1 MENDIRVGV
10 FFCNCNGQITEKVD
24 YALLVSE
31 VKKLPVV
38 EYIRESQNLCAHLE
52 GELMTKEISKHLL
65 NRVVVVG
72 CAEARGEKF
81 FAGIL
86 KKAGINPHYLSM
98 VNIFDECSTV
108 HGKSAAV
115 TAKAL
120 ELTMMGIARAVQL
133 NEVGFG
139 EFPVERT
146 VLVIGGGLAGL
157 EAALESAYRGFKVI
171 LIEKD
176 DKLGGRLSRVNS
188 IFGVAR
194 NPGEFLLDKIDKV
207 ENNANIDVRTD
218 TRLADLDGAIGD
230 FTAYLAKNGVE
241 TKAKV
246 GAIVVATGVQTIF
259 CPVKYGLGIAD
270 NVIGQ
275 MKLERLLA
283 DSKDFTQKRISFI
296 VGKTTEEYN
305 LSFIVAIK
313 NALLLRKKY
322 DATVNYFYT
331 NVKVGG
337 DNWEALYTEAR
348 AAGINFFKFVDNLE
362 ISAQNGEIIVNYEDP
377 FIQGKI
383 PGSYKIT
390 SDYIV
395 LPEEIVPAE
404 GTEDLAKL
412 LKIELGPE
420 AFWGADNAH
429 LLPEDTS
436 RDGIYLVGGCQSP
449 CMLPEI
455 KISAETAAEEILKRL
470 YAEKVFVELTS
481 PTVDATKCVVC
492 LTCYRCC
499 PHQAITIEH
508 REEFKNLYKSAALM
522 NPLACRRCGVC
533 AAECPGKA
541 VQLPDYTDAQI
552 LAQLEAMEGSA

>member
-10 FFCNCNGQITEKVD
+10 FFCNCNGQITKKVD
-24 YALLVSE
+24 YTLLVSE

-38 EYIRESQNLCAHLE
+38 EFVRESQNLCVYLE
-52 GELMTKEISKHLL
+52 GELMVKEITKHQL
-65 NRVVVVG
+65 NRIVMVG
-72 CAEARGEKF
+72 CAVAGREKF

-86 KKAGINPHYLSM
+86 KKAGINPHFLSM
-98 VNIFDECSTV
+98 VNILDECCAV
-108 HGKSAAV
+108 HGKSAAAA
-115 TAKAL
+115 AKAL
-120 ELTMMGIARAVQL
+120 EMTMMGIARAVQL
-133 NEVGFG
+133 EAIGFG
-139 EFPVERT
+139 EFNVERT

-157 EAALESAYRGFKVI
+157 EAALECADVGFKVI
-171 LIEKD
+171 LIEKE

-188 IFGVAR
+188 ILGVAQK
-194 NPGEFLLDKIDKV
+194 PGKFLQEKITKV
-207 ENNANIDVRTD
+207 ENNANIDVRIG

-230 FTAYLAKNGVE
+230 FTVYLASNGVE
-241 TKAKV
+241 TKVKA

-283 DSKDFTQKRISFI
+283 DGKDFTQKRVSFI
-296 VGKTTEEYN
+296 AGKTTEEYN
-305 LSFIVAIK
+305 LSFVVALK
-313 NALLLRKKY
+313 NALLLRKQY
-322 DATVNYFYT
+322 NATVNFFYT

-337 DNWEALYTEAR
+337 DNLEALYTEAR
-348 AAGINFFKFVDNLE
+348 AAGVNFFKFVDNLE
-362 ISAQNGEIIVNYEDP
+362 ILNQNGEIIFNYEDP

-383 PGSYKIT
+383 PGTYRIT
-390 SDYIV
+390 SDFIV

-404 GTEDLAKL
+404 GTEDLANV
-412 LKIELGPE
+412 LKIEPGPGS
-420 AFWGADNAH
+420 FLGADNAH
-429 LLPEDTS
+429 LLSEYTS

-449 CMLPEI
+449 CMLSETI
-455 KISAETAAEEILKRL
+455 ISAKTAAEEIVKRL
-470 YAEKVFVELTS
+470 YADKVLVELTA
-481 PTVDATKCVVC
+481 PIVDATKCVVC

-508 REEFKNLYKSAALM
+508 RDEFKNLYKSAAVM
-522 NPLACRRCGVC
+522 NPLACRRCGIC

>member
-1 MENDIRVGV
+1 MENNVRVGV
-10 FFCNCNGQITEKVD
+10 FFCNCDGKIAEKVD
-24 YALLVSE
+24 CGFIVSE

-38 EYIRESQNLCAHLE
+38 EYVRESQNLCAHLE
-52 GELMTKEISKHLL
+52 GELMIKEITKNQL
-65 NRVVVVG
+65 NRVVMVG

-81 FAGIL
+81 FAGVL
-86 KKAGINPHYLSM
+86 KKAGLNPHYLSM
-98 VNIFDECSTV
+98 VNILEECGAV
-108 HGKSAAV
+108 HGKNPAT

-133 NEVGFG
+133 EDVGYG
-139 EFPVERT
+139 EFAVERT

-157 EAALESAYRGFKVI
+157 DTALECADRGFKVI

-188 IFGVAR
+188 ILGTPKKPA
-194 NPGEFLLDKIDKV
+194 ELLQDKIKAV
-207 ENNANIDVRTD
+207 EGNADIEVRTGI
-218 TRLADLDGAIGD
+218 RLADLDGAIGD
-230 FTAYLAKNGVE
+230 FTAYLVKDGTE
-241 TKAKV
+241 TKAKT
-246 GAIVVATGVQTIF
+246 GAIVLATGVQTIF

-283 DSKDFTQKRISFI
+283 DGKDFTQKRISFI
-296 VGKTTEEYN
+296 VGKTTEDYN
-305 LSFIVAIK
+305 LSFIIALK
-313 NALLLRKKY
+313 NALLLRNKFN
-322 DATVNYFYT
+322 ATVNFFYT
-331 NVKVGG
+331 NIKVGG

-348 AAGINFFKFVDNLE
+348 AAGVNFFKFVDNLD
-362 ISAQNGEIIVNYEDP
+362 IAAQNGEIIVNYEDP

-383 PGSYKIT
+383 PGTCKIT

-404 GTEDLAKL
+404 GTEELAKT
-412 LKIELGPE
+412 LKIEPGPGS
-420 AFWGADNAH
+420 FFGADNAH
-429 LLPEDTS
+429 LLPEYTS

-449 CMLPEI
+449 CMMSDIE
-455 KISAETAAEEILKRL
+455 ISAKTVAEEILKKL
-470 YAEKVFVELTS
+470 YADKVLVELTS
-481 PTVDATKCVVC
+481 PTVDPPKCVVC

-508 REEFKNLYKSAALM
+508 REEFKNLYKSAAQM
-522 NPLACRRCGVC
+522 NPLACRRCGIC
-533 AAECPGKA
+533 AGECPGKA

-552 LAQLEAMEGSA
+552 LAQLEAMEG